1 MRAGSA
7 RSHGAD
13 IHAADGRPRRL
24 LDFSSTVISQAAPS
38 PWRAEARAALERLQ
52 AYPQLRSA
60 GLAARIEAA
69 QGLPEGSVLV
79 GAGSLE
85 CLDWLARA
93 ARDEAVLLEGP
104 FFGEYLP
111 LLQSAGARPTGISAA
126 QQPSRAG
133 LAALLRRPEYRR
145 AWVWTADP
153 ANPTGLSLAPE
164 ELALL
169 LQVTQRQK
177 QRLVIDEA
185 LAAQRLDGPR
195 PDLGLLAAT
204 RRGLFVVRSLS
215 KGLGLPGLRLGY
227 VVAHPQEIAA
237 LLPHTRPWSVNALA
251 QSMGAWVLKAER
263 QGMARRRAQL
273 AREKAD
279 LLKRLA
285 GLQGLGLRA
294 LGSDTGFF
302 LLRLPATG
310 PDAQAAEA
318 ALEAKGLLVRPC
330 HSFGKWG
337 RRVLRLN
344 PRRPA
349 ENARLVRALKGLYAR

>member
-13 IHAADGRPRRL
+13 IYAADGRPRRL
-24 LDFSSTVISQAAPS
+24 LDFSSTVISQAPPAA
-38 PWRAEARAALERLQ
+38 WRAQARAGLDRLQ
-52 AYPQLRSA
+52 AYPQQRSA

-69 QGLPEGSVLV
+69 HGLPEGSVLV

-93 ARDEAVLLEGP
+93 ARDQRVILEGP

-111 LLQSAGARPTGISAA
+111 LLQSAGARPIGVSAP
-126 QQPSRAG
+126 QQPARAG
-133 LAALLRRPEYRR
+133 LAALLRRPEHAR
-145 AWVWTADP
+145 AWVWTTDP
-153 ANPTGLSLAPE
+153 ANPSGLSLAPE

-169 LQVTQRQK
+169 LQVAHRQR

-195 PDLGLLAAT
+195 PDLGLLAST

-227 VVAHPQEIAA
+227 VIGHPRSIAA

-251 QSMGAWVLKAER
+251 QGLGAWALKAER
-263 QGMARRRAQL
+263 QALPRRRRQL
-273 AREKAD
+273 AREKDD
-279 LLKRLA
+279 LLRRLQP
-285 GLQGLGLRA
+285 LQALGLRPW
-294 LGSDTGFF
+294 GSDTGFF
-302 LLRLPATG
+302 LLQLPSHG
-310 PDAQAAEA
+310 PDALVAEA
-318 ALEAKGLLVRPC
+318 GLEAKGLLVRPC

-344 PRRPA
+344 PRRPDD
-349 ENARLVRALKGLYAR
+349 NARLVRALKGLYAR